1 MSTEENRIGSD
12 EGGIK
17 EETSDLSGGPV
28 VKTSNA
34 GGMCSI
40 PGQRTKMS
48 HTKAWPKKK
57 KKRRGKAS
65 MPSVLVKEIGEFS

>member
-1 MSTEENRIGSD
+1 M
-12 EGGIK
+12 
-17 EETSDLSGGPV
+17 

-57 KKRRGKAS
+57 KKKKGKSKHAICAC
-65 MPSVLVKEIGEFS
+65 KGNR

>member
-1 MSTEENRIGSD
+1 M
-12 EGGIK
+12 
-17 EETSDLSGGPV
+17 